1 VLSEKWLLG
10 KKDKRGQEMEKG
22 REKVN
27 EK

>member
-10 KKDKRGQEMEKG
+10 EKDKRGQAMEEEG
-22 REKVN
+22 RKVN